1 MNEYLILTA
10 VSLLISAIGFR
21 YYIHFFSVG
30 YGFSIAGLAIAMVI
44 LYLPNLTLP
53 TIILCSL
60 LLIYG
65 VRLGGFLLY
74 RETKSTT
81 YNQRVSGDIKDGKT
95 VPFGVKVCIWLSCA
109 FLYLCM
115 TCPLAFRLE
124 QPKVQ
129 DFLHFDIPSIVGLVL
144 MFLGILME
152 IIADKQK
159 AKAKKL
165 NPGRFVDTGLYKF
178 VRCPNYLGELLL
190 WTGVFV
196 TGVNMMSSWQW
207 VFAVL
212 GLILITYVMF
222 SGARRLEVRQ
232 NKSYAKDPEYQKYVS
247 TVPILI
253 PFLPLYSVIK
263 YKFLVA

>member
-1 MNEYLILTA
+1 MKEYLILAA

-30 YGFSIAGLAIAMVI
+30 YGFAIAGLAIAMGI
-44 LYLPNLTLP
+44 LYSPNLTLP
-53 TIILCSL
+53 TIIMCCL

-65 VRLGGFLLY
+65 LRLGGFLLI
-74 RETKSTT
+74 REKKSST

-109 FLYLCM
+109 FLYICM
-115 TCPLAFRLE
+115 TCPIAFRLE
-124 QPKVQ
+124 IPKTQ
-129 DFLHFDIPSIVGLVL
+129 DFMHFDIPSIVGLCL
-144 MFLGILME
+144 MVLGIAME
-152 IIADKQK
+152 MIADKQK
-159 AKAKKL
+159 AKAKKK
-165 NPGRFVDTGLYKF
+165 NPGRFVDTGLYRF

-190 WTGVFV
+190 WAGVFV
-196 TGVNMMSSWQW
+196 TGVNMMSTWQW
-207 VFAVL
+207 IFAIL

-232 NKSYAKDPEYQKYVS
+232 NKSYADDPEYQKYVS
-247 TVPILI
+247 TVPIIL
-253 PFLPLYSVIK
+253 PFIPLYSVIK